1 MVHKSDVKADTKGK
15 RGRQREKAAP
25 SKQLDK
31 MSSKKRRLNE
41 EMVRQNE
48 TWMGEHKR
56 SLIVVTEEE
65 ESDGEKV

>member
-1 MVHKSDVKADTKGK
+1 MMVHKSDVKADTKGK

-41 EMVRQNE
+41 EIVRQNE
-48 TWMGEHKR
+48 T
-56 SLIVVTEEE
+56 
-65 ESDGEKV
+65 